1 MALAGRHQKHPP
13 SPVASLFWGCCG
25 HHMLAQELE
34 LVGATLKEYAYRKIE
49 IVGFSILY
57 YRESR
62 SKFQGLSDWCRAVR
76 NCYCRSPGWELALC
90 DHCCQ
95 VSKQAHVWI

>member
-1 MALAGRHQKHPP
+1 M
-13 SPVASLFWGCCG
+13 
-25 HHMLAQELE
+25 
-34 LVGATLKEYAYRKIE
+34 GATLKEYAYRKIE

-76 NCYCRSPGWELALC
+76 NCYCRSPAGSWHCVTIAAKFRSRPVFGSEFGTRLLPGLAMRWWC
-90 DHCCQ
+90 
-95 VSKQAHVWI
+95 